1 MPLTQV
7 QNGMLAGV
15 IPASLG
21 GTGTTAG
28 VTGFKNRLINGDMT
42 VDQRNNGASVS
53 TPVANSWTYFLDRW
67 AYFGS
72 NSGRYRVQ
80 QNAGSVTPPA
90 GFTNYLGVTS
100 LAATTVGAADVYDI
114 KQSIEG
120 FNIADLGWGTA
131 NAKTI
136 TLSFWV
142 RSSLTGAFGGSLTNG
157 DFNRLYPFSY
167 TISTANTWEQKSI
180 TIAGDTTGTWYTNN
194 NIGVN
199 VVFGLGV
206 GSTYTGPAGAWA
218 TGGIVPPGSTSVVS
232 TNGATW
238 YMTGC
243 QFEVGSAATNFDYL
257 PYGTELQLCYRYY
270 FTSNNK
276 IGGGSGN
283 PAYSG
288 WSGYT
293 DDAYTHICSG
303 FNLPVDMRA
312 APTMTV
318 FSGNGNG
325 WVDGFGR
332 GQYGG
337 GFAGVPGDA
346 IMTYTINY
354 VSARAGGGSNTFATG
369 SIMRGGYIASA
380 EL

>member
-28 VTGFKNRLINGDMT
+28 VTGFKNRFINGDMT
-42 VDQRNNGASVS
+42 IDQRNNGASV
-53 TPVANSWTYFLDRW
+53 TPLSGVTYTLDRW
-67 AYFGS
+67 HINAS
-72 NSGRYRVQ
+72 QNSKVSVQ
-80 QNAGSVTPPA
+80 RNAGSVTPPA
-90 GFTNYLGVTS
+90 GFTNYLGATS
-100 LAATTVGAADVYDI
+100 TSAYSVVSGDYTTVR
-114 KQSIEG
+114 QSIEG
-120 FNIADLGWGTA
+120 FNCADLGWGTA

-142 RSSLTGAFGGSLTNG
+142 RSSLTGTFGGSLNNSAY
-157 DFNRLYPFSY
+157 NRSYPFTY
-167 TISTANTWEQKSI
+167 TISAANTWEFETI
-180 TIAGDTTGTWYTNN
+180 TIPGDTSGTWATNDSTG
-194 NIGVN
+194 IN
-199 VVFGLGV
+199 VGFQLGT
-206 GSTYTGPAGAWA
+206 GSTFTGPAGSWSSN
-218 TGGIVPPGSTSVVS
+218 TYLGT
-232 TNGATW
+232 TGATNIIATNAATL
-238 YMTGC
+238 YITGA
-243 QFEVGSAATNFDYL
+243 QFEVGSSATNFDYL

-270 FTSNNK
+270 FTSYNK
-276 IGGGSGN
+276 VGGGSGS

-293 DDAYTHICSG
+293 DDAYTYVCSG
-303 FNLPVDMRA
+303 FTFPVDMRA
-312 APTMTV
+312 APTITV

-325 WVDGFGR
+325 YVDGFGR

-337 GFAGVPGDA
+337 GFAGATSDS
-346 IMTYTINY
+346 IMTYCVNY
-354 VSARAGGGSNTFATG
+354 VSARAGGGSNNFATG